1 MKMIT
6 NCLSGL
12 LAILFVSMFF
22 PFMVSGQTNQEVN
35 FLSPCDSF
43 GISNLPTK
51 TARIMNNLQQLDS
64 TLNATIARRPEDKE
78 STAYYHFNFY
88 VDCQGRF
95 VASMLETYDGAM
107 GMASRVLKLLN
118 TLIVW
123 SPALQ
128 NETPVNS
135 IVRVNVQIRKGKISI
150 QP

>member
-1 MKMIT
+1 MKQSSTLLSRLLVILT
-6 NCLSGL
+6 VCL
-12 LAILFVSMFF
+12 LFPVIG
-22 PFMVSGQTNQEVN
+22 SGQTIQNI
-35 FLSPCDSF
+35 FFTAPCDSF
-43 GISNLPTK
+43 AIATLPTQD
-51 TARIMNNLQQLDS
+51 ARIRNDIHVLDS
-64 TLNATIARRPEDKE
+64 TMNAAIVRQAGDKE

-95 VASMLETYDGAM
+95 VASVLETYEGTM
-107 GMASRVLKLLN
+107 GLATRVLKLLN

-135 IVRVNVQIRKGKISI
+135 MVKINVQVRKGRISI

>member
-1 MKMIT
+1 MKSIT
-6 NCLSGL
+6 NRFPRL
-12 LAILFVSMFF
+12 LAIIFVSILF
-22 PFMVSGQTNQEVN
+22 PFIGSGQTIQEVN
-35 FLSPCDSF
+35 FLPPCDSF

-51 TARIMNNLQQLDS
+51 TARIMNDLQQLDS

-95 VASMLETYDGAM
+95 VASMLETYDGTM

-118 TLIVW
+118 ALITW

-128 NETPVNS
+128 N
-135 IVRVNVQIRKGKISI
+135 
-150 QP
+150 